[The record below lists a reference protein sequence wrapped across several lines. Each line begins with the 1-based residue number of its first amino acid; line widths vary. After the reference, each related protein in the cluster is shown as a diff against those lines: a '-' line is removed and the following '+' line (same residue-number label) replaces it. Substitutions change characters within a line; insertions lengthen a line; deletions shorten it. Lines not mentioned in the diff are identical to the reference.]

1 MNWDIV
7 NIYEVNKLDFNESFS
22 LAKYVSNLSLS
33 NRNSY
38 ARKIII
44 HIYEIWDNV
53 DDNTKG
59 IWSDLAESQG
69 FYPYIRERMD
79 NTSEIRRSFHRSEYI
94 DNIVFHKEQKT
105 LSYLIKKK
113 QNLIVSAPTSFG
125 KSLLI
130 EEIVACDK
138 HNNILIIQPTLA
150 LINETR
156 LK

>member
-1 MNWDIV
+1 
-7 NIYEVNKLDFNESFS
+7 
-22 LAKYVSNLSLS
+22 
-33 NRNSY
+33 
-38 ARKIII
+38 
-44 HIYEIWDNV
+44 IYEIWDNV

-125 KSLLI
+125 KSLL
-130 EEIVACDK
+130 
-138 HNNILIIQPTLA
+138 
-150 LINETR
+150 
-156 LK
+156 